1 MIKKQ
6 DDKASG
12 GNLFHPNVIG
22 QLADVAEIELAAC
35 GRIHAHEACQGLA
48 SAFNDDFFV
57 LDGDLV
63 QERPKILTHIHCR
76 NNFRHGES
84 FSLYVI
90 LR

>member
-1 MIKKQ
+1 MKVRRE
-6 DDKASG
+6 SG
-12 GNLFHPNVIG
+12 LKFVPNVVG
-22 QLADVAEIELAAC
+22 QLADIAKVQLAAC
-35 GRIHAHEACQGLA
+35 GRIHAHETCQGLA

-63 QERPKILTHIHCR
+63 QKRPKILTHIHCR
-76 NNFRHGES
+76 NYFRHGES

>member
-1 MIKKQ
+1 MKVRRKFSLKFI
-6 DDKASG
+6 
-12 GNLFHPNVIG
+12 PNVVRE
-22 QLADVAEIELAAC
+22 LADIAEVQLSTC
-35 GRIHAHEACQGLA
+35 GGIHAHEACQRLA

-84 FSLYVI
+84 FFPNVI
-90 LR
+90 LRQEDP

>member
-1 MIKKQ
+1 MKVRRK
-6 DDKASG
+6 SG
-12 GNLFHPNVIG
+12 LKFVPDVVGEFS
-22 QLADVAEIELAAC
+22 DVAEVELAVC
-35 GRIHAHEACQGLA
+35 RRIHAHETCQRLT

-90 LR
+90 LRQEDP

>member
-1 MIKKQ
+1 MFFQPSENKYKL
-6 DDKASG
+6 K
-12 GNLFHPNVIG
+12 FVPNVVREF
-22 QLADVAEIELAAC
+22 ADIAEVELTAC
-35 GRIHAHEACQGLA
+35 GGIHAHKACQRLA
-48 SAFNDDFFV
+48 SALNDDFFV

-76 NNFRHGES
+76 NYFRHGES

>member
-1 MIKKQ
+1 MARGRPRDARSLALLPYTVRK
-6 DDKASG
+6 
-12 GNLFHPNVIG
+12 
-22 QLADVAEIELAAC
+22 LADIAEVKLTAC
-35 GRIHAHEACQGLA
+35 GGIHAHETRQRLT

>member
-1 MIKKQ
+1 MKVRRE
-6 DDKASG
+6 SG
-12 GNLFHPNVIG
+12 LKFVP
-22 QLADVAEIELAAC
+22 DVVREFSDIAKVEFTVC
-35 GRIHAHEACQGLA
+35 SRIHAHKACQRLA

-57 LDGDLV
+57 LDSDLV

-76 NNFRHGES
+76 NYFRHGES